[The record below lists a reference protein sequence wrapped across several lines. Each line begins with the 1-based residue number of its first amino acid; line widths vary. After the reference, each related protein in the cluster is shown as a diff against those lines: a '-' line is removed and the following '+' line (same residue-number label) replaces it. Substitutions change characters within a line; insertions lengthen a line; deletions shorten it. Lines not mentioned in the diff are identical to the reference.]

1 MTARDTMPAARIL
14 HVDDQPETHE
24 WLKLALERKQY
35 EVTVATDGHSALAS
49 FTTHRPDVVLLDHE
63 LPDQSG
69 LDVLRQL
76 KNADPLVEVVMLTG
90 HGSVSLAVEAMR
102 EGAFNFV
109 EKPVELAVLDAVLDK
124 AFAHRNLHAEAA
136 RLRMSA
142 ERRDGL
148 GRLVAP
154 RRRCVACSIS
164 FSSWHRPMPPC

>member
-1 MTARDTMPAARIL
+1 MTARDSMPAARIL

-49 FTTHRPDVVLLDHE
+49 FATHRPDVVLLDHE

-69 LDVLRQL
+69 LEVLRQL
-76 KNADPLVEVVMLTG
+76 KNADPLVEIVMLTG

-124 AFAHRNLHAEAA
+124 ALAHRQLHAEAT
-136 RLRMSA
+136 RLRLAA
-142 ERRDGL
+142 ERRDG
-148 GRLVAP
+148 GETAD
-154 RRRCVACSIS
+154 
-164 FSSWHRPMPPC
+164 FY

>member
-1 MTARDTMPAARIL
+1 MTARDSMPAARIL

-49 FTTHRPDVVLLDHE
+49 FATHRPDVVLLDHE

-69 LDVLRQL
+69 LEVLRQL
-76 KNADPLVEVVMLTG
+76 KNADPLVEIVMLTG

-109 EKPVELAVLDAVLDK
+109 EKPVELTVSCMPRRPVSGWPPNAAMASDAWSEL
-124 AFAHRNLHAEAA
+124 
-136 RLRMSA
+136 
-142 ERRDGL
+142 
-148 GRLVAP
+148 
-154 RRRCVACSIS
+154 RRRCDGCST
-164 FSSWHRPMPPC
+164 